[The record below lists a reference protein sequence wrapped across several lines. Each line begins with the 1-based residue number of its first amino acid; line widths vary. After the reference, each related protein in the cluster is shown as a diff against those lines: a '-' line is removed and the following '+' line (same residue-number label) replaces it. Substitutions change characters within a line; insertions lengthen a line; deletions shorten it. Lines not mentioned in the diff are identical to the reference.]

1 MKGIGGSPGIS
12 NLAALLIARRL
23 DKVTEILTGWSMRGA
38 VLVEEPQ
45 YPATATGA
53 AVEHWLMQISGTIR
67 AWREG
72 QECDITPLDPV
83 DLDYPGIGIARART
97 VGHPEAVTLPRY
109 LPGLQSSTNLMSGPD
124 WLFEHAREVA
134 ARYDAG
140 EITLAEGA
148 AELENPVRPEGAA
161 RAHDPARRQAADL
174 GPGTGTALA
183 VGLELLRRGEITEV
197 GVHAPEGAIEPL
209 AFFELFGEFV
219 EPAVASVEEL
229 LVIREQAGAGA
240 EVTR

>member
-1 MKGIGGSPGIS
+1 
-12 NLAALLIARRL
+12 
-23 DKVTEILTGWSMRGA
+23 
-38 VLVEEPQ
+38 
-45 YPATATGA
+45 
-53 AVEHWLMQISGTIR
+53 MQISGTIR

-148 AELENPVRPEGAA
+148 EELENPVRPEGAA
-161 RAHDPARRQAADL
+161 RAHDPLGRTWALACGERDGRPLTISVDL
-174 GPGTGTALA
+174 SSMPPGMMGGGTGTALA